1 MCRSCNLLVGVDET
15 TCYHCGTPYPGLWGF
30 GPVLRRLGSDLGF
43 TSIVMVT
50 CGVLYVVALAL
61 DPGGIGTGGLLRM
74 LSPSGP
80 ASYLLGASGSVPVFG
95 MGRWWTVL
103 SAGWLHGSLLHIG
116 FNLMW
121 VRQLAP
127 VTADIYGPGRAVLIY
142 TAVKYRRLLLEQ
154 PGRTFSRGTAPH
166 WRSPPHFGC
175 FGRHFRA
182 AGSSGLR
189 WPAGGCLERQP
200 PGPDLCRHS
209 VRVGLHNPW
218 NRQLGPRGGIR
229 GRIRNCRV
237 SESAPSRAPQS
248 PGGRRC
254 LPGPDG
260 GSHRSLLCHGCEPCL
275 ERVGAADYWR
285 VGRCCLS

>member
-1 MCRSCNLLVGVDET
+1 MGLRQSGGSVVCRSCNLLVGVDET

-142 TAVKYRRLLLEQ
+142 TASSIVGFSLSSLAGLFLGGLPLIGGAHLTLGASAAIFGLLGALVYAGRRGVALSVSRQARTYAVILFVLGFII
-154 PGRTFSRGTAPH
+154 PGIDNWAHVGGF
-166 WRSPPHFGC
+166 
-175 FGRHFRA
+175 
-182 AGSSGLR
+182 
-189 WPAGGCLERQP
+189 AGGFATAAFLNPLLPERLNHLAAAAVCLVLTA
-200 PGPDLCRHS
+200 GAIVLS
-209 VRVGLHNPW
+209 FVTG
-218 NRQLGPRGGIR
+218 
-229 GRIRNCRV
+229 
-237 SESAPSRAPQS
+237 A
-248 PGGRRC
+248 
-254 LPGPDG
+254 
-260 GSHRSLLCHGCEPCL
+260 SH
-275 ERVGAADYWR
+275 V
-285 VGRCCLS
+285 